1 MKGLLP
7 VFCRP
12 LGYALLILTVFVP
25 MLLYMFGMV
34 TDANFVLVKV
44 IMKFVVWISLF
55 MVFLSRAKDEDAE
68 CEMLRAKSMQVALGI
83 WAIYYVVV
91 LVKAGIDGDVQEAD
105 NSVGIVY
112 MIMNV
117 VCMEFFFQKRRIEK
131 NFRNRH

>member
-34 TDANFVLVKV
+34 ADANFVLVKV

>member
-12 LGYALLILTVFVP
+12 LGYAFLILSVFVP
-25 MLLYMFGMV
+25 MITYMFGMV
-34 TDANFVLVKV
+34 TETNFVLVKV
-44 IMKFVVWISLF
+44 GMKFVVWISLF

-68 CEMLRAKSMQVALGI
+68 CALLRSKSMQVALGF

-91 LVKAGIDGDVQEAD
+91 LIKAAVDGDAQEAD

-131 NFRNRH
+131 NFRNKR